1 MELVGV
7 GRNNGGG
14 GGGNNNNSSSS
25 SSSRRRRFRSE
36 HREDKNGTVI
46 ESTPKIMYRDKT
58 Q

>member
-14 GGGNNNNSSSS
+14 GNNNNCSSCSSSS
-25 SSSRRRRFRSE
+25 RRFRSE

>member
-14 GGGNNNNSSSS
+14 GRSSCSSS
-25 SSSRRRRFRSE
+25 RRFRSE